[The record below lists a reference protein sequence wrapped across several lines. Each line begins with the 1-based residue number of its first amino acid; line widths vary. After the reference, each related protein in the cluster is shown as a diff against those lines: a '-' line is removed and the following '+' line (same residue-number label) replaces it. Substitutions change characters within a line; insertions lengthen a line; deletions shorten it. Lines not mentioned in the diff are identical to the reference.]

1 MRQKLLT
8 TSITEPTKK
17 SKKIIILICV
27 SVFVFVLG
35 ILVGRVT
42 KSDNADS
49 VVFSADRTRCVF
61 SPDKV
66 ICM

>member
-27 SVFVFVLG
+27 SVFVLG
-35 ILVGRVT
+35 IFIGRVT
-42 KSDNADS
+42 KSDNTDG

-61 SPDKV
+61 SSDKV